1 MEATDPRANLL
12 RLADERGVSLSS
24 LSALIGRNAS
34 YLQQFVRKG
43 SPRKLEEGDR
53 LTLARFF
60 GVAESLLLGEMRGG
74 EKEKSS
80 ISSRVAGNWVD
91 VPRLALDASAGP
103 GAFAGAEQPFGA
115 LRFSGDWLR
124 GMGLNPARLTTIAVA
139 GDSMHPT
146 LNDGDEILV
155 DQSRQALRDG
165 IHVVRVGD
173 SLLVKRLDT
182 ALPGRV
188 RLKSDNTAYDPI
200 DLAPEDVT
208 VIGRVVWKGGR
219 L

>member
-1 MEATDPRANLL
+1 METTDPRANLL
-12 RLADERGVSLSS
+12 RLADERGVSLSA
-24 LSALIGRNAS
+24 LSALIGRNTS

-60 GVAESLLLGEMRGG
+60 GVAESLLLGEIRGG

-80 ISSRVAGNWVD
+80 ISSRTAGNWVD
-91 VPRLALDASAGP
+91 VPRLAVDASAGP

-155 DQSRQALRDG
+155 DQSHQALRDG

-200 DLAPEDVT
+200 DLAPEDVA

>member
-124 GMGLNPARLTTIAVA
+124 GMGLNPCLLYT
-139 GDSMHPT
+139 
-146 LNDGDEILV
+146 
-155 DQSRQALRDG
+155 SRC
-165 IHVVRVGD
+165 V
-173 SLLVKRLDT
+173 
-182 ALPGRV
+182 
-188 RLKSDNTAYDPI
+188 
-200 DLAPEDVT
+200 
-208 VIGRVVWKGGR
+208 
-219 L
+219 

>member
-1 MEATDPRANLL
+1 MKQDETRANLL
-12 RLADERGVSLSS
+12 RLSADRGVSLAA
-24 LSALIGRNAS
+24 LSAIIGRNPS

-53 LTLARFF
+53 RTLARFF
-60 GVAESLLLGEMRGG
+60 GVEEALLSE
-74 EKEKSS
+74 ENSEEISFAPQHKSARS
-80 ISSRVAGNWVD
+80 DWVD

-103 GAFAGAEQPFGA
+103 GALAGAEQPFGA
-115 LRFSGDWLR
+115 LRFSQSWLR
-124 GMGLNPARLTTIAVA
+124 GMGLDPARLTTIAVA
-139 GDSMHPT
+139 GDSMVPT

-155 DQSRQALRDG
+155 DQSRQIPRDG

-173 SLLVKRLDT
+173 VLLVKRIDMGR
-182 ALPGRV
+182 PGRV
-188 RLKSDNTAYDPI
+188 RLRSDNAIYEPI
-200 DLAPEDVT
+200 DLAPDEVA